1 MRFFFKPAIAAI
13 RDLVSMLEKIREGSQ
28 GVVAQVILG
37 VVILTFAVS
46 GVSSYFNRSADQSV
60 AVVNGEEI
68 SRGSFEQAFQSERA
82 RQEQQ
87 FGEMFAQLAAN
98 PEYMN
103 KLRESVLDRL
113 IDDTLIKQQALKLD
127 ITIGDQFLMDSIRKM
142 PEFQVDGVFNNERY
156 LALLR
161 QNNFTANQF
170 RDLLREQ
177 YTRMQLSAGVAT
189 SEFALPSELKFLMSL
204 QQQTRDFNY
213 ALVKAA
219 DQASKVEVTDEK
231 LNTWYS
237 VNQQRYATP
246 EQVSLQYVMLKGA
259 DLAKDIKVEEK
270 DIENYY
276 NANLARY
283 QGEERRR
290 VSHILLESTEENL
303 DIYNKAADLLK
314 QLQNGA
320 DFAQVAKANSADTVS
335 AENGG
340 DLDYITKG
348 VMEAE
353 FEAAAF
359 GLAKTGDLSGVV
371 KTSFGYHIIKLTDI
385 EAATVKPLAEVKEQ
399 IVAAVQ
405 KEKASEKLAELQ
417 LKLAEVSYE
426 IADSLDDAA
435 KAVGATVQTTELFSQ
450 DNVPAEINF
459 PALTSL
465 VFSEDFINSQ
475 VNSDVVE
482 VAAEQ
487 LVVARLVKHEPP
499 KTRTFDEVKAEVQA
513 AYIAEQSA
521 ELAKTKAEQLAAE
534 ITAGKN
540 LTELVSAEQ
549 LTLETVTA
557 NPRFGGAMDP
567 QIRNK
572 AFELAKP
579 TEGKTSVAAT
589 ALQSGD
595 AAIVVLTK
603 VTDVPVTAEPTA
615 DELAGLGSQLA
626 QTNYE
631 LLRKALREKAEIV
644 KHSTTAPTQE

>member
-1 MRFFFKPAIAAI
+1 
-13 RDLVSMLEKIREGSQ
+13 MLEKIREGSQ

-68 SRGSFEQAFQSERA
+68 SRASFEQALQSERA

-87 FGEMFAQLAAN
+87 FGEMFAQLAAS
-98 PEYMN
+98 PEYMTR
-103 KLRESVLDRL
+103 LRESVLDRL

-142 PEFQVDGVFNNERY
+142 PEFQVDGVFNNDRY

-177 YTRMQLSAGVAT
+177 YTRMQLSAGVAS
-189 SEFALPSELKFLMSL
+189 SEFALPSELKFLMGL
-204 QQQTRDFNY
+204 QQQTRDFNF

-246 EQVSLQYVMLKGA
+246 EQVSVQYVMLKG
-259 DLAKDIKVEEK
+259 DELAKDIKVEEK

-290 VSHILLESTEENL
+290 VSHILLESAEENL

-320 DFAQVAKANSADTVS
+320 DFAEIAKANSADTVS

-385 EAATVKPLAEVKEQ
+385 EAATVKPLAEVKDQ
-399 IVAAVQ
+399 IITAVQ
-405 KEKASEKLAELQ
+405 KEKATEKLAELQ
-417 LKLAEVSYE
+417 QKLAEVSFE
-426 IADSLDDAA
+426 IADTLDDAA
-435 KAVGATVQTTELFSQ
+435 KAVGATVQTTEMFSQ
-450 DNVPAEINF
+450 DNVPAAVNF
-459 PALTSL
+459 PAFTSL

-475 VNSDVVE
+475 VNSEVIE
-482 VAAEQ
+482 VAPEQ
-487 LVVARLVKHEPP
+487 LVVTRLVKHEPP
-499 KTRTFDEVKAEVQA
+499 KTRSFDEVKAEVKA

-521 ELAKTKAEQLAAE
+521 ELAKAKAEQLAADLA
-534 ITAGKN
+534 AGKS
-540 LTELVSAEQ
+540 LTELVSLEQ

-579 TEGKTSVAAT
+579 VEGKTSAAAT

-595 AAIVVLTK
+595 AALVVLTK
-603 VTDVPVTAEPTA
+603 VTDVPVTTEPTA

-644 KHSTTAPTQE
+644 KHSTTTETQE

>member
-1 MRFFFKPAIAAI
+1 
-13 RDLVSMLEKIREGSQ
+13 MLEKIREGSQ

-68 SRGSFEQAFQSERA
+68 SRASFEQAFQSERA

-98 PEYMN
+98 PEYMT

-177 YTRMQLSAGVAT
+177 YTRMQLSAGVAS

-290 VSHILLESTEENL
+290 VSHILLESAEENL

-426 IADSLDDAA
+426 IADTLDDAA

-475 VNSDVVE
+475 VNSEVIE

-521 ELAKTKAEQLAAE
+521 ELAKVKAEQLAAE
-534 ITAGKN
+534 LAAGKN

-579 TEGKTSVAAT
+579 KEGKTSVAAT